1 MDIKI
6 AIELV
11 KKSHPYATK
20 YRGVKEDEA
29 LQVLVDLA
37 QRYLKM
43 EMPPKTFED
52 YLMEKH
58 AEQYIGTKDCM
69 IDDFNKWVQELGIDE
84 IIELG
89 EKFASNFRLWQE
101 KCLINLG
108 ITIDITLCKR
118 IKHIGENEQI
128 YTGCPTDLIEALK
141 VNIRNLFGGG
151 E

>member
-1 MDIKI
+1 MTDKVREAINNLAHIATGNKDIKI
-6 AIELV
+6 L
-11 KKSHPYATK
+11 SDFTQ
-20 YRGVKEDEA
+20 
-29 LQVLVDLA
+29 QVLDA
-37 QRYLKM
+37 KM
-43 EMPPKTFED
+43 PSSFE
-52 YLMEKH
+52 YFLSEKH

-128 YTGCPTDLIEALK
+128 YTGCPTDLIEELK

-151 E
+151 K